1 MCRVQLFVIREKRTC
16 SQCCCYS
23 ESKKQCRETRGHCC
37 LEMTKQH
44 RKRASKNDDRGRS
57 GRNVAEGEGDDDD
70 DGKCH
75 ERENEWLGRVHVQ
88 DCFW

>member
-23 ESKKQCRETRGHCC
+23 ESMKQCRETRGHCC
-37 LEMTKQH
+37 LEMTKKHH
-44 RKRASKNDDRGRS
+44 RKRASKNDRGRS
-57 GRNVAEGEGDDDD
+57 GRNVAEGESDDGDD

-75 ERENEWLGRVHVQ
+75 ETENEWLGRVQ

>member
-1 MCRVQLFVIREKRTC
+1 MLSEKRTC

-23 ESKKQCRETRGHCC
+23 ERKKQCQETREHCC

-44 RKRASKNDDRGRS
+44 RLRVLRGDGDRGRS
-57 GRNVAEGEGDDDD
+57 VVEGVDGDDDD

-75 ERENEWLGRVHVQ
+75 ERENVWLGRVQ
-88 DCFW
+88 NCFW